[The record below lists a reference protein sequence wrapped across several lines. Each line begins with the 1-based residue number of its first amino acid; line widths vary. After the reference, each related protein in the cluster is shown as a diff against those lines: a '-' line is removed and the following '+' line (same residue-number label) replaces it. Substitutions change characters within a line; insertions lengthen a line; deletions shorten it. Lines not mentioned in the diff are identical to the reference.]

1 MSDLFSELASIAT
14 TDGADRELPYN
25 LQLDLVV
32 HDRDVI
38 RSLVDYREGD
48 ERNQFALEALKIGV
62 LALRH
67 VGGQATADLIQ
78 REVRGMQHSLEQ
90 HSNSVQR
97 QLSATLKE
105 YFDPRDGRFSQRV
118 QGLVA
123 KDGELS
129 KLICNHVDGDNSQL
143 SRTLL
148 AHVGADSPLMKQL
161 DPQQSDG
168 LLAVLKQTVD
178 SQLAQQRDKVLSEFS
193 LDNKNGALARL
204 VGELTT
210 KHGDLTNNLREKIDE
225 VIKEFSLDKEDSAL
239 SRLVGNVDRAQRTIT
254 NEFSLDNK
262 ESAIARLKNEL
273 TTILS
278 AHVKTNAEFQ
288 EEVKGALRE
297 LTARREEQA
306 RSTLHGGTFQSA
318 VFEFLHRQCEPCG
331 DIAELTGDQVGAIKN
346 RKWGDVVV
354 TLGPDSAA
362 PGACVVFEAKED
374 KDYTLKSAL
383 KEIENARK
391 NRMAQVGVFVF
402 SKKTFPAALRPLSR
416 YGNDVIV
423 VWDADDAYSDAYLLA
438 SLELAR
444 AICFHCQRRQDS
456 EVADFDSIE
465 KCMLDIEK
473 HANNLDEIHKSA
485 ITIRNSNDNILK
497 RVEIDKDALTKY
509 ISQLRQNL
517 ADIRGELLREE

>member
-1 MSDLFSELASIAT
+1 
-14 TDGADRELPYN
+14 
-25 LQLDLVV
+25 
-32 HDRDVI
+32 
-38 RSLVDYREGD
+38 
-48 ERNQFALEALKIGV
+48 
-62 LALRH
+62 
-67 VGGQATADLIQ
+67 
-78 REVRGMQHSLEQ
+78 
-90 HSNSVQR
+90 
-97 QLSATLKE
+97 
-105 YFDPRDGRFSQRV
+105 
-118 QGLVA
+118 
-123 KDGELS
+123 
-129 KLICNHVDGDNSQL
+129 
-143 SRTLL
+143 
-148 AHVGADSPLMKQL
+148 MKQL